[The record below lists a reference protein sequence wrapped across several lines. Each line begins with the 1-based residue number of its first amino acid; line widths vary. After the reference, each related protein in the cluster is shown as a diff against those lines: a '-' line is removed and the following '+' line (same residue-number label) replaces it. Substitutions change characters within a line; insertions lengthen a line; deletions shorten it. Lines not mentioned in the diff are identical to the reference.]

1 MVFSE
6 EPYDRNDPY
15 ARQFEIFPRLSPEM
29 VARAIVYGAEESI
42 AKGSW
47 LFERG
52 ERYVDFFVVLEGELE
67 ILSTNRKGQT
77 IVLTPVTGRQ
87 FTGELDLLN
96 ARANLVNA
104 RVAVNTK
111 VLRITRA
118 DFRRLIV
125 CEPDIGEVIM
135 KAYILRRAGLIQHG
149 FTVGDVRSG
158 SVKRVASAVEE
169 APLSS
174 LRFMNTLP
182 RARPIDRERM

>member
-77 IVLTPVTGRQ
+77 IVLTPVSGRQ

-96 ARANLVNA
+96 ARAL
-104 RVAVNTK
+104 
-111 VLRITRA
+111 
-118 DFRRLIV
+118 
-125 CEPDIGEVIM
+125 GE
-135 KAYILRRAGLIQHG
+135 RPCSRQH
-149 FTVGDVRSG
+149 
-158 SVKRVASAVEE
+158 
-169 APLSS
+169 
-174 LRFMNTLP
+174 
-182 RARPIDRERM
+182 

>member
-1 MVFSE
+1 MIH
-6 EPYDRNDPY
+6 Y
-15 ARQFEIFPRLSPEM
+15 ARQLEIFPRLAPEM
-29 VARAIVYGAEESI
+29 VARAIVYGSEESI

-52 ERYVDFFVVLEGELE
+52 ERNVDFFVVLEGELE

-77 IVLTPVTGRQ
+77 IVLTTVNERQ

-104 RVAVNTK
+104 RAGVNTK

-118 DFRRLIV
+118 NFRRLIV

-135 KAYILRRAGLIQHG
+135 K
-149 FTVGDVRSG
+149 
-158 SVKRVASAVEE
+158 
-169 APLSS
+169 
-174 LRFMNTLP
+174 NTLP
-182 RARPIDRERM
+182 RAGLIDRDCM